1 MKNKDKSLLKNQE
14 IKLSPYYIAYIDI
27 LGAKEMINS
36 EKSEE
41 FLQKINLLYQDT
53 LIAIKSL
60 FEDIEHITIEKKI
73 FSDNIVIAIRK
84 NKTDS
89 ITDDTIKHRLIF
101 ELASFFQVLALRY
114 TFLTRGSIVIGDL
127 YFDETFI
134 YGKALTKAYELES
147 NIAIYPRII
156 INDKNCSDYMYDDYI
171 RSFITRDNSGI
182 CYINS
187 FEKYF
192 EVAKIYKQDE
202 IKMLAYIL
210 LDKFNQVDSCKNAQK
225 VFWLI
230 NEFNKFC
237 QNNNFN
243 DYIIDIT
250 QFSMNAKNY
259 QY

>member
-1 MKNKDKSLLKNQE
+1 MQEKN
-14 IKLSPYYIAYIDI
+14 IKLSTYYVTYIDI

-36 EKSEE
+36 EQSEE
-41 FLQKINLLYQDT
+41 FLQKINSLYQDT
-53 LIAIKSL
+53 LCAIKSL
-60 FEDIEHITIEKKI
+60 FEDIEHILIEKKI
-73 FSDNIVIAIRK
+73 FSDNIVIAIPK
-84 NKTDS
+84 DKTDTT
-89 ITDDTIKHRLIF
+89 TDDAIKRRLIF

-114 TFLTRGSIVIGDL
+114 TFLTRGSIVIDDL

-134 YGKALTKAYELES
+134 YGKALTRAYELES

-156 INDKNCSDYMYDDYI
+156 INNKNCSDYMYDGYI
-171 RSFITRDNSGI
+171 SSFITRDNAGI

-192 EVAKIYKQDE
+192 EIAKIYKQDE
-202 IKMLAYIL
+202 VKILAHIL
-210 LDKFNQVDSCKNAQK
+210 LDKFTQVDSCKNAQK

-243 DYIIDIT
+243 DYILDIT
-250 QFSMNAKNY
+250 QFSMNTNYY

>member
-1 MKNKDKSLLKNQE
+1 MQEQE
-14 IKLSPYYIAYIDI
+14 IKLSTYYVAYIDI

-36 EKSEE
+36 SQSEV
-41 FLQKINLLYQDT
+41 FLQKINYLYQEALT
-53 LIAIKSL
+53 AIKKYY
-60 FEDIEHITIEKKI
+60 EEIQQIKIETKI
-73 FSDNIVIAIRK
+73 FSDNIIMAISKEK
-84 NKTDS
+84 NDS
-89 ITDDTIKHRLIF
+89 ITDEINKRTLIF
-101 ELASFFQVLALRY
+101 ELASFFQILALENS
-114 TFLTRGSIVIGDL
+114 FLTRGSIVIDDL

-147 NIAIYPRII
+147 QIAIYPRII
-156 INDKNCSDYMYDDYI
+156 INDKNCSDYMYDRYI
-171 RSFITRDNSGI
+171 SSFITRDDAGI

-202 IKMLAYIL
+202 VKILAQIL
-210 LDKFNQVDSCKNAQK
+210 LDKFNQVDLCKKAQK

-237 QNNNFN
+237 QNNDFN

-250 QFSMNAKNY
+250 QFSSNILGY
-259 QY
+259 TY